1 MSFTRQVVPAEI
13 VHFTEDTRYVS
24 YSNEPNDEP
33 SVILLL
39 KHVNID

>member
-1 MSFTRQVVPAEI
+1 MSFMRQVVTAEI
-13 VHFTEDTRYVS
+13 VHFTEDTRYAS
-24 YSNEPNDEP
+24 YSNEPSDEP